1 MIFGHTKA
9 LQTET
14 ACLTL
19 TLLQTGTESKAQTRR
34 VTFRS
39 PACRRE
45 SQICASAVSVGQG
58 GKTENDSSMPSCSC
72 RVAWKSGFWVLTL
85 QIYFIEILQTWPS
98 LIEIHDFPKEIL
110 FQCILGRSYVESLK
124 TDLEKLIFGAFT
136 ASVFLCII
144 HIGSISSI
152 PGGT

>member
-19 TLLQTGTESKAQTRR
+19 TLLQTGTNQRHKPAESRFAHPPVGGSHK
-34 VTFRS
+34 
-39 PACRRE
+39 
-45 SQICASAVSVGQG
+45 SVPRQFQLV
-58 GKTENDSSMPSCSC
+58 KVEKSENDFSMPSCSC

-85 QIYFIEILQTWPS
+85 QIYFIEILQTCPS
-98 LIEIHDFPKEIL
+98 LIEIQDFPKEIL

-124 TDLEKLIFGAFT
+124 PEFELLIFGAFT